1 MVREHE
7 LRASLSVAL
16 EIILYDTK
24 AVVHFLL
31 PDFSCVCVCDIVQ
44 YLVLGEEIV
53 FNFDNLIV
61 ISIGSWVLCL
71 LGACLYLDELQVKIF
86 IISFLSSPSIQL
98 SFFLSAVAKSVMPD

>member
-1 MVREHE
+1 MAVETLPGAPKEGRVSSGVSVVREHE

-44 YLVLGEEIV
+44 YLVLGEEI
-53 FNFDNLIV
+53 
-61 ISIGSWVLCL
+61 
-71 LGACLYLDELQVKIF
+71 
-86 IISFLSSPSIQL
+86 
-98 SFFLSAVAKSVMPD
+98 FF